1 MERREVRLDPAVEA
15 VLGDGARRGRR
26 RRMTRRERAQAER
39 DSRRQRVTLEL
50 NPELVG
56 LVRRVG
62 EHEGLSPAG
71 VVNVLLLDGLRR
83 YAGRELGVDEYVRP
97 SQGPRY
103 DWVVEVE
110 VGDLGERVERR
121 MIPRGRED
129 LNDE

>member
-56 LVRRVG
+56 LVRRVA
-62 EHEGLSPAG
+62 EHEGVSPAG
-71 VVNVLLLDGLRR
+71 VVNVLLLDGLGR
-83 YAGRELGVDEYVRP
+83 YGRGELGIDEYVRP
-97 SQGPRY
+97 SEGPRY

-110 VGDLGERVERR
+110 VGDLGQVIECR
-121 MIPRGRED
+121 MMNSE
-129 LNDE
+129 